1 MKILIADDHAL
12 YRDGLRLNL
21 NNLLPDAKILD
32 AADFSQTLELL
43 KLNQDIDLVLTDL
56 DMPDANWEEQIR
68 KMKNSSAARIGVI
81 SASEDAYNM
90 KKALNLMVK
99 CFSML

>member
-56 DMPDANWEEQIR
+56 DMPEGNWEDQIK
-68 KMKNSSAARIGVI
+68 KMQ
-81 SASEDAYNM
+81 NM
-90 KKALNLMVK
+90 IY
-99 CFSML
+99 